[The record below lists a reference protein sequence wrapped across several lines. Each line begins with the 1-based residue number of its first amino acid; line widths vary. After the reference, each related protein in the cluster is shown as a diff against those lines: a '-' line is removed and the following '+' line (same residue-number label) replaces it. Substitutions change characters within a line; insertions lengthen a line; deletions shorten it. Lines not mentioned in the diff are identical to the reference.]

1 MRVVPPLDQPDPGK
15 SVRNWSESGVAD
27 MALPETL
34 WEYVRFVIGEQPLV
48 AFVMGMD
55 LAICVVFSR

>member
-1 MRVVPPLDQPDPGK
+1 MLPLDQVDPGK
-15 SVRNWSESGVAD
+15 SVPNWSESGVAD

-34 WEYVRFVIGEQPLV
+34 WEYVWLVIGEQPLV

-55 LAICVVFSR
+55 LAICVVFFR